1 MSAEPADVSRER
13 LKALFHEALDLA
25 PAAREALLAALRSES
40 PAMHDRLRRLLEA
53 HAASSPAIVAALER
67 ERRDL
72 DRRGDWAG
80 RRIGPWRVER
90 ELGAG
95 GMGRVLFAV
104 RVDGAF
110 EQNVAIKLIAAS
122 GMASPDW
129 QRRFDAERRALAALE
144 HPAIA
149 RLIDAGTTAE
159 GVPWFAMEYVE
170 GEPIDAWCARCG
182 ADVATRLRLFVD
194 VAAAVQH
201 AHRHLL
207 VHRDLK
213 PGNILVGGD
222 GAIKL
227 LDFGVAKLLAL
238 EAVSG
243 TETRTQA
250 WLGTPEYTAPE
261 QIGGGA
267 ITTAT
272 DVYQLGVL
280 LYRLLTGRAP
290 IPLDGCALA
299 ESAERIRDAIPPRA
313 SSVASGAAARE
324 LRGDLDRVLAKALA
338 KEPAHRYT
346 SVADFADDVERH
358 LGGRPVRARPATWHY
373 RAGKFARR
381 HRYGLAA
388 TIVALLAL
396 GVGLAAVVW
405 QAHVAE
411 QQRREAEARLGEVR
425 RLANLLLVD
434 VHSALAHL
442 PGTTALRSR
451 LTAEAM
457 GYLDDLA
464 PTARERPE
472 LALEFA
478 RAYRTLGDD
487 QGRQGYANLGRSA
500 EALASY
506 ARATALLDG
515 ARAQRPGDAD
525 LAEESARTDLGAGGI
540 LYWTGDLDG
549 AAARYRS
556 ALASAES
563 LAARRENDASLDLVV
578 LAAKR
583 GLADIDSWNGKLDA
597 AIAAYEAIIATL
609 ERGLARDADAAGY
622 ALFLGESEAR
632 LGNALGW
639 QDRGDA
645 ARAALGRAVG
655 RLQAIV
661 AAEPQEAAAGHALLV
676 AELQFGENLI
686 DVSTR
691 DAQAAYRRGLD
702 NASRRLALDPADAQA
717 LSDVALA
724 TNKLGD
730 VAQAEHRPDDAVARY
745 REALAL
751 QQRLLA
757 LAPESSGVLSAV
769 ANSHWRIG
777 NAERGLRHAGAADAA
792 MGEALKV
799 RLRIVEA
806 APGDLGARRDVAVTY
821 QAQAAWA
828 SEDGERERARSLY
841 AQAVAQWQALDA
853 AGGLKDHDRV
863 EYETARRQLE
873 ATASPP

>member
-1 MSAEPADVSRER
+1 MSAEPAGVSRER
-13 LKALFHEALDLA
+13 LKALFHEALDLS
-25 PAAREALLAALRSES
+25 PAALDAKLAALRIEA
-40 PAMHDRLRRLLEA
+40 PGLHAPLQRLLAA
-53 HAASSPAIVAALER
+53 HAGSSEAIVAAIER

-72 DRRGDWAG
+72 DRRGDWVG
-80 RRIGPWRVER
+80 RRIGPWRIER

-95 GMGRVLFAV
+95 GMGRVLLAE

-110 EQNVAIKLIAAS
+110 AQQVAIKLIAAS

-129 QRRFDAERRALAALE
+129 SRRFDAERRALAALA

-149 RLIDAGTTAE
+149 RLIDAGSTEE

-170 GEPIDAWCARCG
+170 GEPIDVHCERSHAG
-182 ADVATRLRLFVD
+182 METRLRLFLD
-194 VAAAVQH
+194 VCAAVQH

-213 PGNILVGGD
+213 PANILVRAD
-222 GAIKL
+222 GSIKL
-227 LDFGVAKLLAL
+227 LDFGVAKLLAID
-238 EAVSG
+238 SG
-243 TETRTQA
+243 AGAATRTNA

-290 IPLDGCALA
+290 ISLAGCALA
-299 ESAERIRDAIPPRA
+299 ESARRIHEGVAPRA
-313 SSVASGAAARE
+313 SSVASAANANA

-338 KEPAHRYT
+338 KEPAERYA
-346 SVADFADDVERH
+346 SVAEFADDIERH
-358 LGGRPVRARPATWHY
+358 LGGLPVRAQPATWRY

-388 TIVALLAL
+388 GIVAALAL
-396 GVGLAAVVW
+396 GTGVAAALW

-411 QQRREAEARLGEVR
+411 QRRLEAEARLGEVR
-425 RLANLLLVD
+425 QLANLLLVD

-451 LTAEAM
+451 LTTEAM
-457 GYLDDLA
+457 SYLDDLA
-464 PTARERPE
+464 PEARARPE

-506 ARATALLDG
+506 ARAGALLDG
-515 ARAQRPGDAD
+515 ALAQRPGDAD
-525 LAEESARTDLGAGGI
+525 LAAELARTELGAAGI
-540 LYWTGDLDG
+540 LYWTGDLNG
-549 AAARYRS
+549 AAARYQRVL
-556 ALASAES
+556 ALAEP
-563 LAARRENDASLDLVV
+563 LATQRENDAALELLV
-578 LAAKR
+578 LGARR
-583 GLADIDSWNGKLDA
+583 GLADIDSWNGRLDA
-597 AIAAYEAIIATL
+597 AISAYEAIVADL
-609 ERGLARDADAAGY
+609 QRRLDRDHGAEGY
-622 ALFLGESEAR
+622 ALFLGETEAR

-639 QDRGDA
+639 QDRGDD
-645 ARAALGRAVG
+645 ARAALGRAVE
-655 RLQAIV
+655 RLQAL
-661 AAEPQEAAAGHALLV
+661 ATEQPHEAAVGHALLV
-676 AELQFGENLI
+676 AALQLGENLI

-691 DAQAAYRRGLD
+691 DAQAMFQRGLD
-702 NASRRLALDPADAQA
+702 EANRRLAQDPADAQA
-717 LSDVALA
+717 LTDVALA

-730 VAQAEHRPDDAVARY
+730 AAQAEHRLDDAVARY

-751 QQRLLA
+751 QERLLA
-757 LAPESSGVLSAV
+757 LAPSSAGVLSAV

-777 NAERGLRHAGAADAA
+777 NVERGRKHGDAA
-792 MGEALKV
+792 REAMAQALKL
-799 RLRIVEA
+799 RLKIAEGD
-806 APGDLGARRDVAVTY
+806 PEDLGARRDVAVTY
-821 QAQAAWA
+821 QAQASWA
-828 SEDGERERARSLY
+828 RDDGEIERARELY
-841 AQAVAQWQALDA
+841 SKAVAHWRALET

-863 EYETARRQLE
+863 EYETAKQQLDV
-873 ATASPP
+873 ASSR